1 MRLYIE
7 MFLLFVGIPA
17 SFLLPMSP
25 YIKLGIGIVGV
36 IYLLWISIKKEK
48 IPFKSLF
55 KDRGVDWKSIML
67 RFIIISAG
75 SFLFKYYFE
84 REDVFNVVQ
93 NNWKI
98 WLIFMGVYI
107 VFSVLPQEF
116 IYRTFFFKRYEKLV
130 QSKWGFILLNAL
142 LFSFAHIWFRSLV
155 VLSFTF
161 IGGILFAL
169 TYRKSRSF
177 VAVCVEH
184 TIYGNWLYTVGFGET
199 FMFPVDVPQ

>member
-7 MFLLFVGIPA
+7 MFLLFASIPA

-36 IYLLWISIKKEK
+36 IYLLWVSIKKEK

-67 RFIIISAG
+67 RFVIIAAG

-116 IYRTFFFKRYEKLV
+116 IYRTFFFHRYEKLV
-130 QSKWGFILLNAL
+130 QSKWGFILLNAF

-199 FMFPVDVPQ
+199 FMFPIDAP